1 MGLLEWHRS
10 SSKNLLSAE
19 SGIWKQTSMSKTINP
34 KNLKKDNICKNNTDE
49 DDLAVLKHE
58 NKTEKKK
65 YILLPSFWYYRPLML
80 LGDSI

>member
-1 MGLLEWHRS
+1 
-10 SSKNLLSAE
+10 
-19 SGIWKQTSMSKTINP
+19 MSKTINP

-65 YILLPSFWYYRPLML
+65 YILLPSF
-80 LGDSI
+80 